1 LIGNKIEIFEE
12 LDSTN
17 NYIKINAS
25 DLEEGSIIVAKK
37 QTSGRGRR
45 ENKWKS
51 KAGNLY
57 FSFILKENSKRE
69 SIFKYIVQSSVAI
82 IRTLNMFS
90 ISASIKYPN
99 DCLVGNKKIAGILI
113 ESLGSSKLDYVIIG
127 IGININQINF
137 DELNNKA
144 ISMKLMA
151 NIEYNV
157 MDVLKQFI
165 ENYNNILNC
174 GYQEVF
180 SEYIKNSIVLN
191 MSITYEDEVYV
202 IKEILSDGNIL
213 IKNKLHE
220 HHVAFSEISLRE
232 IY

>member
-1 LIGNKIEIFEE
+1 MIGNKIEIFEE